1 MERVK
6 KYREV
11 FFFKY
16 QIQSKSGGEKN
27 RKLDS
32 PSVSFYK
39 YNLLSGAW
47 VFFDRVS

>member
-11 FFFKY
+11 FFEVPNSE
-16 QIQSKSGGEKN
+16 QIRRGKK

-39 YNLLSGAW
+39 YNLLSGA
-47 VFFDRVS
+47 

>member
-16 QIQSKSGGEKN
+16 QIQSKSGGEKKEN
-27 RKLDS
+27 S